1 MTTNNKA
8 ETEKFLQEAEYFKA
22 QAELYGY
29 QAAQEKIKLERLQRE
44 TARELSL
51 NLTNRVYD
59 FTYEVNDTTCESVI
73 QTMSMWARMSR
84 DPITVRFTSP
94 GGDIIRGLALH
105 DAIGGIRQRYGIHV
119 TTVALGMAASMAAV
133 VLQAGDKRIVG
144 PNAYIL
150 VHEAEAF
157 SMGTVSQLEDESK
170 FIRKLNDRLYDILA
184 SRAKIKRSEIVT
196 KARRKDWW
204 IDAQECVQ
212 FGLADEIGGV

>member
-1 MTTNNKA
+1 MTTNKA
-8 ETEKFLQEAEYFKA
+8 EAEKFKAEAEFYKA
-22 QAELYGY
+22 QATMFGF
-29 QAAQEKIKLERLQRE
+29 QAEQEKIKLERLQRDV
-44 TARELSL
+44 AREVAL

-59 FTYEVNDTTCESVI
+59 FPMEVTESYCESAI
-73 QTMSMWARMSR
+73 QTLSMWARMSS
-84 DPITVRFTSP
+84 DPITVRLTSP

-105 DAIGGIRQRYGIHV
+105 DAILGIRQRYSIYV
-119 TTVALGMAASMAAV
+119 TCVALGMAASMAAV
-133 VLQAGDKRIVG
+133 LLQAGSKRIVG

-204 IDAQECVQ
+204 IDAQECVE

>member
-84 DPITVRFTSP
+84 DPITIRFTSP
-94 GGDIIRGLALH
+94 GG
-105 DAIGGIRQRYGIHV
+105 
-119 TTVALGMAASMAAV
+119 
-133 VLQAGDKRIVG
+133 
-144 PNAYIL
+144 
-150 VHEAEAF
+150 E
-157 SMGTVSQLEDESK
+157 
-170 FIRKLNDRLYDILA
+170 
-184 SRAKIKRSEIVT
+184 
-196 KARRKDWW
+196 
-204 IDAQECVQ
+204 
-212 FGLADEIGGV
+212 